1 MINKTIIAVIVFL
14 FAGNMYAQRIT
25 DNTSNFKKSELT
37 EKFFKDTI
45 AESKDPLK
53 TENVNAKSPG
63 ISVLL
68 SALLPGAGHYYAGRM
83 DVGAYFLGAEA
94 SMWLGLFGV
103 NYYGN
108 ILRDDSRSYAALH
121 SGLNN
126 SVKDDD
132 FYSNVGNYLTV
143 YNYNNEKLQRG
154 EYDKLY
160 DINTHFWN
168 WDSPGNQEDFDMQR
182 KKSERTYNLRTIFI
196 TGMIIN
202 RIVSGLSA
210 LILTN
215 KSNGTA
221 GSIRLSSEFI
231 STPENRLDGIK
242 LNFVKSF

>member
-1 MINKTIIAVIVFL
+1 MTNKTIIAIILFL
-14 FAGNMYAQRIT
+14 IAGNIYAQRIT
-25 DNTSNFKKSELT
+25 DGNRDFKLAELSEIIL
-37 EKFFKDTI
+37 KDTI
-45 AESKDPLK
+45 NETTETVK
-53 TENVNAKSPG
+53 TSNQKSPG

-68 SALLPGAGHYYAGRM
+68 SALLPGAGHFYAGRM
-83 DVGAYFLGAEA
+83 DVGAYFLGAEV

-108 ILRDDSRSYAALH
+108 ALRDDSRSFASLH
-121 SGLNN
+121 SGLNKDG
-126 SVKDDD
+126 KDDD

-143 YNYNNEKLQRG
+143 FSYNNEKLQRG

-160 DINTHFWN
+160 DVNTHFWN
-168 WDSPGNQEDFDMQR
+168 WDTQENQYEFDIQR

-210 LILTN
+210 IILTN
-215 KSNGTA
+215 KSNNNA
-221 GSIRLSSEFI
+221 GSIKLSSEFI